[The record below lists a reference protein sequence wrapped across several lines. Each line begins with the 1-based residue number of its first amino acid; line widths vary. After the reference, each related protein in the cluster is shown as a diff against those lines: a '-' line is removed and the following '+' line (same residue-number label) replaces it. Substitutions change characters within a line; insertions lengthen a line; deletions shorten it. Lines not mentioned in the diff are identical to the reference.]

1 MKIVLSCLAL
11 GLLRAEEILVAAGWL
26 ADRVLRALGV
36 ARPALVHVHL
46 VLDIPLKANK
56 NYFLLKKFW
65 SQDEHAY

>member
-46 VLDIPLKANK
+46 VLDISLKANK